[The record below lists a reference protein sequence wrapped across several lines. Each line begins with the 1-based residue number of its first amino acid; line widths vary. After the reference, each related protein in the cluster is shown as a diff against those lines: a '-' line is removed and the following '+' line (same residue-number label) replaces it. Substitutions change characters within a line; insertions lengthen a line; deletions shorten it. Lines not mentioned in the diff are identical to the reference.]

1 MRPIKLHE
9 EGQCGTVQKQQN
21 AGQRLFSRLYDYK
34 DYEDLRVKEAVM
46 IYSLRVDFK

>member
-9 EGQCGTVQKQQN
+9 EGQCRTVQEQQN
-21 AGQRLFSRLYDYK
+21 AGQRLLVDYKDYK
-34 DYEDLRVKEAVM
+34 DYEDLKVKEAVM